1 MAIGSGF
8 RCAIELIL
16 LTCLTGPLPTPVKLR
31 SMSSKLL
38 PWISGTQ
45 NMMNIRP
52 IRQMP
57 PNIQK
62 VPSVPKTRNKSANVL
77 VTKNVQAQLKA
88 VANEAAVPRIL
99 AEIRTWFDRFNYLLN
114 TYRHNYIL
122 VLGARVWKKDALAKI
137 W

>member
-16 LTCLTGPLPTPVKLR
+16 LTCLTGTLPTPVKLR
-31 SMSSKLL
+31 SMSSRLL
-38 PWISGTQ
+38 PWVSGTQ
-45 NMMNIRP
+45 NMINTRP
-52 IRQMP
+52 IKQMP

-77 VTKNVQAQLKA
+77 VTTNVQAQLKA

-99 AEIRTWFDRFNYLLN
+99 AENRI
-114 TYRHNYIL
+114 
-122 VLGARVWKKDALAKI
+122 
-137 W
+137 